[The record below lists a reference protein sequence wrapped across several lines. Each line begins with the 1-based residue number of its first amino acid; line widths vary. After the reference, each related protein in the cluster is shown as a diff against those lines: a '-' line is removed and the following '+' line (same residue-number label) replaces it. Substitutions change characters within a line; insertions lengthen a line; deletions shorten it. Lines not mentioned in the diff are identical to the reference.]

1 MYRANRKCAI
11 PRAAYKNPSTAP
23 PVSLANLLL
32 DPANPRTG
40 MLGLKKVDFMSPRVF
55 GPIHNVN
62 DTAPCGQVGRSQ
74 TPSSITVGHR
84 GFATCVTT
92 FATAGGH
99 PFGRLQRRYYPR
111 HDPRVRLSLTSPP
124 RPTSSNT
131 YGARSSPTPITC
143 IYGASEADW

>member
-1 MYRANRKCAI
+1 VLVVKVFTSGVAVMYRANRKCAI

-40 MLGLKKVDFMSPRVF
+40 MLGLNKVDFMSPRVF

-111 HDPRVRLSLTSPP
+111 HDH
-124 RPTSSNT
+124 
-131 YGARSSPTPITC
+131 G
-143 IYGASEADW
+143 